1 MLLHILLL
9 FLFSSSAV
17 VAVPAGVSSGAG
29 HTRRI
34 GSGSGSNAI
43 NHAPEEIFPL
53 FGELPT
59 RAVGMT
65 WYRVLIEDASPA
77 LPEEWHNDAIHFR
90 EDGCIELKK
99 LSGDHLP
106 PHSPPYIEPWNKDRL
121 AGYWWPYPDGK
132 TKIPARRYVTFIQVH
147 SDGYVDVRVDRL
159 TGLHIGLL
167 PP

>member
-65 WYRVLIEDASPA
+65 WYRVLIEVSKCLVLIDESHPCYTG
-77 LPEEWHNDAIHFR
+77 R
-90 EDGCIELKK
+90 Q
-99 LSGDHLP
+99 SGTTRGMAQRCY
-106 PHSPPYIEPWNKDRL
+106 S
-121 AGYWWPYPDGK
+121 
-132 TKIPARRYVTFIQVH
+132 F
-147 SDGYVDVRVDRL
+147 S
-159 TGLHIGLL
+159 
-167 PP
+167 